1 MKIYRQAQTG
11 SRLMRQLAKKLS
23 TEEYLWFGLASA
35 TGEVSTLT
43 DLSYPWGPIKRVKT
57 TYSEIS
63 GIEDDSLR
71 QEKLNEQMLLLGDA
85 LDERFKQMVPKK
97 LRTKLWHPPEQ
108 EDKVDNS

>member
-1 MKIYRQAQTG
+1 MKIYTKAQTG
-11 SRLMRQLAKKLS
+11 SQLMRQLAKKLT

-43 DLSYPWGPIKRVKT
+43 DIAYPWGPIKRVKK

-63 GIEDDSLR
+63 DIEDDSLR

-85 LDERFKQMVPKK
+85 LDERFKQMVPEK
-97 LRTKLWHPPEQ
+97 LRTKLWHPPDK
-108 EDKVDNS
+108 EDKVDNN